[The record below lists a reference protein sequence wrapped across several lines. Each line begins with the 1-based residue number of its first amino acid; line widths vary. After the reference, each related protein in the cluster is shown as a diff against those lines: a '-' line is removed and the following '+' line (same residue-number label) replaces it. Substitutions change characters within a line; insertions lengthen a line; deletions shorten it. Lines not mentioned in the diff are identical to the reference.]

1 MQVSVETTQGLERK
15 LTVSLPADRIDS
27 EIDKRLKELART
39 QRIPGFRPGKIP
51 VSVIKKRFGKP
62 VRQEIVQE
70 AMRSTFF
77 EAASQESLKPAGM
90 PRFNP
95 TVDEY
100 GKDFQY
106 EALFE
111 IFPEVE
117 FGDLAQIKIEKPVVS
132 IEESDLDDMLMTL
145 RKQGQKWSK
154 VERAV
159 QDEDKVLIDFEGTM
173 DGEVFEGG
181 SASGHSLVIGSNSM
195 IPGFESGII
204 GTDSGAE
211 VTLDLT
217 FPEDY
222 HAEALK
228 GKAVQ
233 FKVTVQQVEEPVL
246 PELNDDFAQEFG
258 VKEGGLEALKVE
270 VKKNMQRELDQTIKA
285 KLKQS
290 IIEQLL
296 ENNEVTIPQAL
307 IDQEV
312 AVLRNQ
318 AMQRLAQQ
326 GMGQQHLPELPA
338 SLFEEQAKK
347 RVGSGLI
354 IGEIVKAKS
363 IKVDQDKVKETVDSL
378 ASAYE
383 NPEEVVNWYYSNKQQ
398 LDQIEAVVL
407 EDQVV
412 EYITEQ
418 GDTTEKTMSFKEV
431 MHPEA
436 DS

>member
-159 QDEDKVLIDFEGTM
+159 QDEDKVFIDFEGTM